1 MVDDG
6 LTKVLLKAGIDK
18 TLLAAS
24 AVSWAKA
31 VWSESMCGPR
41 AVRRSVAPLPV
52 LGALSLRVH
61 EHHGRRW
68 REMPAASC
76 QLDPTLISNP
86 TGALLGRGLR
96 LEGDAVLPEPI
107 YDLVAFGQCPVVEN

>member
-1 MVDDG
+1 M
-6 LTKVLLKAGIDK
+6 
-18 TLLAAS
+18 AA
-24 AVSWAKA
+24 
-31 VWSESMCGPR
+31 GPR
-41 AVRRSVAPLPV
+41 ARAPIRRAPPV
-52 LGALSLRVH
+52 LGALSMRVH
-61 EHHGRRW
+61 EHHGPRW

-86 TGALLGRGLR
+86 TGALLGHGLR